1 MLVTHDSALIE
12 CLVQRKKFGIC
23 RRLYSKKHVQLLQA
37 QKIGSSVFS
46 GVKQKMLP
54 SRFQLIPPAGMCQD
68 IARCEDGL
76 VYFLLLSW
84 VNNPSHIRATD
95 MPLLK
100 PFLPI
105 KTGITGV

>member
-23 RRLYSKKHVQLLQA
+23 RRLYSKKHVQLLE

-68 IARCEDGL
+68 IARREDGL
-76 VYFLLLSW
+76 VYFLLS
-84 VNNPSHIRATD
+84 S
-95 MPLLK
+95 
-100 PFLPI
+100 
-105 KTGITGV
+105 